1 MDTDIKYNNMEAY
14 RKSKKIFW
22 IDGFEGKTEGV
33 YPLRNDLVNF
43 MERIELHA
51 DEEVVGIVYDGS
63 YNLEILTKKTD
74 GETE

>member
-1 MDTDIKYNNMEAY
+1 MEVY

-51 DEEVVGIVYDGS
+51 DEKVVGIVYDGS
-63 YNLEILTKKTD
+63 YNLEILTKKIN
-74 GETE
+74 GKTE